1 MKITITI
8 DLPNDTMSHMQYLD
22 IANYLDRV
30 LPSIKENVNEF
41 TETEY
46 HHIKDQVHIKCEIE

>member
-8 DLPNDTMSHMQYLD
+8 DLPGDTMSHMQYLD
-22 IANYLDRV
+22 IANYLDRA
-30 LPSIKENVNEF
+30 LPAIKKDVNEF

-46 HHIKDQVHIKCEIE
+46 YHHKDQVHIKCEIE

>member
-22 IANYLDRV
+22 IANYLDRA
-30 LPSIKENVNEF
+30 LPSIKTNVNEF
-41 TETEY
+41 TEKEY
-46 HHIKDQVHIKCEIE
+46 HHIKDQVHINCKIE